1 MGRNLKYQFKTCI
14 EKNFKLGMD
23 KHSIKK
29 NKQMN
34 KTRIFSYSDRKNLID
49 FTANFSNFMK
59 ENHKEIKLVKDI
71 NSNHV
76 QEFLNDKAKTC
87 SQATLRE
94 YSSHIRK
101 MSNLINS
108 TYKTN
113 IKYDFK
119 TPESSSGNQ
128 ILRDQQM
135 KLEDYKRI
143 HEAMKDGSNGQKAI
157 EIGKN
162 FGLRVSEITK
172 LQKRDID
179 LDKKEILVK
188 DAKGGRDRTVHF
200 NTEEQIKVAI
210 KLYNSVSRDLDRIV
224 AVKENSINMA
234 LNRAMKKLNIKNDYK
249 ETSFHSIRKLYAQEE
264 YDRLRN
270 EGNSIEMAC
279 RQVSEELGHSAE
291 RGLDEKLISRYIKN
305 IW

>member
-14 EKNFKLGMD
+14 EKNFKEKMD

-34 KTRIFSYSDRKNLID
+34 KTRIFSFSDRKNLID
-49 FTANFSNFMK
+49 FTANFSNWMK
-59 ENHKEIKLVKDI
+59 ENHGEIKLVKDI
-71 NSNHV
+71 NSKHI
-76 QEFLNDKAKTC
+76 QEFLNEKAKEC
-87 SQATLRE
+87 SQATLNQ
-94 YSSHIRK
+94 YSSKIRK

-135 KLEDYKRI
+135 KLEDYNRI
-143 HEAMKDGSNGQKAI
+143 HEVMRNGSNGQKAI
-157 EIGKN
+157 EIVKN
-162 FGLRVSEITK
+162 FGLRISEITK

-224 AVKENSINMA
+224 SVKENSINMA
-234 LNRAMKKLNIKNDYK
+234 LNRAMKNVDIKNEYK
-249 ETSFHSIRKLYAQEE
+249 ETSFHSIRKLYAQQE
-264 YDRLRN
+264 YNRLRN

-279 RQVSEELGHSAE
+279 RKVSEQLGHSAE
-291 RGLDEKLISRYIKN
+291 RGLDEKLIRRYIKN

>member
-14 EKNFKLGMD
+14 EKNFKEKMD

-34 KTRIFSYSDRKNLID
+34 KTRIFSFADRKNLID

-71 NSNHV
+71 NSNHI
-76 QEFLNDKAKTC
+76 QEFLNEKAKNC

-119 TPESSSGNQ
+119 TPQSKSGKQ

-143 HEAMKDGSNGQKAI
+143 HEIMRNSSNGQKAI

-162 FGLRVSEITK
+162 FGLRISEITK

-179 LDKKEILVK
+179 LEKKEILIK
-188 DAKGGRDRTVHF
+188 DAKGGRNRTVHF
-200 NTEEQIKVAI
+200 NTEEQIKVAT
-210 KLYNSVSRDLDRIV
+210 KLYNSVARGLDRIV
-224 AVKENSINMA
+224 AIKENSINMA
-234 LNRAMKKLNIKNDYK
+234 LNRAMKKLNIKNKYK
-249 ETSFHSIRKLYAQEE
+249 ETSFHSIRKLYAQQE

-279 RQVSEELGHSAE
+279 RKVSEQLGHSAE
-291 RGLDEKLISRYIKN
+291 RGLDEKLIRRYIKN

>member
-14 EKNFKLGMD
+14 EKNFKEKMD

-34 KTRIFSYSDRKNLID
+34 KTRIFSFSDRKNLID
-49 FTANFSNFMK
+49 FTANLSNWMK
-59 ENHKEIKLVKDI
+59 ENYSEIKLVKDI
-71 NSNHV
+71 NSKHI
-76 QEFLNDKAKTC
+76 QEFLNEKAKEC
-87 SQATLRE
+87 SQATLNQ
-94 YSSHIRK
+94 YSSKIRK

-119 TPESSSGNQ
+119 TPKSSSGKQ

-143 HEAMKDGSNGQKAI
+143 HEIMRNSSNGQKAI

-162 FGLRVSEITK
+162 FGLRISEITK

-179 LDKKEILVK
+179 LEKKEILIK
-188 DAKGGRDRTVHF
+188 DAKGGRNRTVHF
-200 NTEEQIKVAI
+200 NTEEQIKVAT
-210 KLYNSVSRDLDRIV
+210 KLYNSVARGLDRIV
-224 AVKENSINMA
+224 AIKENSINMA
-234 LNRAMKKLNIKNDYK
+234 LNRAMKKLNIKNEYK
-249 ETSFHSIRKLYAQEE
+249 ETSFHSIRKLYAQQE

-279 RQVSEELGHSAE
+279 RKVSEQLGHSAE
-291 RGLDEKLISRYIKN
+291 RGLDEKLIRRYIKN

>member
-14 EKNFKLGMD
+14 EKNFKEKMD

-34 KTRIFSYSDRKNLID
+34 KTRIFSFSDRKNLID
-49 FTANFSNFMK
+49 FTANLSNWMK
-59 ENHKEIKLVKDI
+59 ENYSEIKLVKDI
-71 NSNHV
+71 NSKHI
-76 QEFLNDKAKTC
+76 QEFLNEKAKEC
-87 SQATLRE
+87 SQATLNQ
-94 YSSHIRK
+94 YSSKIRK

-119 TPESSSGNQ
+119 TPKSSSGKQ

-135 KLEDYKRI
+135 KLENYKRI
-143 HEAMKDGSNGQKAI
+143 HEIMRNGSNGQKAI

-234 LNRAMKKLNIKNDYK
+234 LNRAMKKLNIKNEYK
-249 ETSFHSIRKLYAQEE
+249 ETSFHSIRKLYAQQE

-270 EGNSIEMAC
+270 KGNSIEMAC
-279 RQVSEELGHSAE
+279 RKVSEQLGHSAE
-291 RGLDEKLISRYIKN
+291 RGLDEKLIRRYIKN

>member
-14 EKNFKLGMD
+14 EKNFKEKMD

-34 KTRIFSYSDRKNLID
+34 KTRIFSFSDRKNLID
-49 FTANFSNFMK
+49 FTANLSNWMK
-59 ENHKEIKLVKDI
+59 ENYSEIKLVKDI
-71 NSNHV
+71 NSNHI
-76 QEFLNDKAKTC
+76 QEFLNEKAKNC
-87 SQATLRE
+87 SQATLNQ
-94 YSSHIRK
+94 YSSKIRK

-119 TPESSSGNQ
+119 TPKSSSGKQ

-135 KLEDYKRI
+135 KLENYKRI
-143 HEAMKDGSNGQKAI
+143 HEIMRNGSNGQKAI

-200 NTEEQIKVAI
+200 NTEEQIKVAT
-210 KLYNSVSRDLDRIV
+210 KLYNSVSIDLDRIV
-224 AVKENSINMA
+224 AVKENAINMA
-234 LNRAMKKLNIKNDYK
+234 LNRAMKKLNIKNEYK
-249 ETSFHSIRKLYAQEE
+249 ETSFHSIRKLYAQQE

-270 EGNSIEMAC
+270 EGNSIEIAC
-279 RQVSEELGHSAE
+279 RKVSEKLGHSAD
-291 RGLDEKLISRYIKN
+291 RGLDEKLIRRYIKN

>member
-14 EKNFKLGMD
+14 EKNFKEKMD

-34 KTRIFSYSDRKNLID
+34 KTRIFSFSDRKNLID

-119 TPESSSGNQ
+119 TPKSSSGKQ

-135 KLEDYKRI
+135 KLENYKRI
-143 HEAMKDGSNGQKAI
+143 HEIMRNGSNGQKAI

-162 FGLRVSEITK
+162 FGLRISEITK

-224 AVKENSINMA
+224 SVKENSINMA
-234 LNRAMKKLNIKNDYK
+234 LNRAMKKLNIKNEYK
-249 ETSFHSIRKLYAQEE
+249 ETSFHSIRKLYAQQE
-264 YDRLRN
+264 YDRLRK
-270 EGNSIEMAC
+270 EGYSIKIVC
-279 RQVSEELGHSAE
+279 CNVSEQLGHSSE
-291 RGLDEKLISRYIKN
+291 RGLDKKLIIRYIKN

>member
-119 TPESSSGNQ
+119 TPTSVRGKQ

-143 HEAMKDGSNGQKAI
+143 HEIMRNGSNGQKAI

-162 FGLRVSEITK
+162 FGLRISEITK

-200 NTEEQIKVAI
+200 NTEEQIKVAT

-224 AVKENSINMA
+224 AVKENAINMS
-234 LNRAMKKLNIKNDYK
+234 LNRAMKKLNIKNEYK
-249 ETSFHSIRKLYAQEE
+249 ETSFHSIRKLYAQQE

-279 RQVSEELGHSAE
+279 CKVSEQLGHSAD
-291 RGLDEKLISRYIKN
+291 RGLDEKLIKRYIKN

>member
-29 NKQMN
+29 NHQMN
-34 KTRIFSYSDRKNLID
+34 KTRIFSFADRKNLID
-49 FTANFSNFMK
+49 FTANFSNWIK
-59 ENHKEIKLVKDI
+59 ENHGEIKLVKDI
-71 NSNHV
+71 NSNHI
-76 QEFLNDKAKTC
+76 QEFLNEKAKNC

-143 HEAMKDGSNGQKAI
+143 HEIIKNGSNGQKAI

-162 FGLRVSEITK
+162 FGLRISEITK

-179 LDKKEILVK
+179 LEKKEILVK

-200 NTEEQIKVAI
+200 NTEEQIKVAT

-224 AVKENSINMA
+224 NVKENAINMS
-234 LNRAMKKLNIKNDYK
+234 LNRAMKKLNIKNEYK
-249 ETSFHSIRKLYAQEE
+249 ETSFHSIRKLYVQEE
-264 YDRLRN
+264 YDRLRK
-270 EGNSIEMAC
+270 EGYSIKIVC
-279 RQVSEELGHSAE
+279 CKVSEQLGHSSE